1 MHGKINKEQLARIKK
16 RAVIFFCLVFL
27 AMIWPIY
34 PIFSRIDPMILGI
47 PFSLF
52 YLIFLLVT
60 SFLVLFGLYRLEED
74 SGEEE

>member
-1 MHGKINKEQLARIKK
+1 MNGKINKEQLARIKK
-16 RAVIFFCLVFL
+16 RIVVYFCLVFL

-34 PIFSRIDPMILGI
+34 PIFSRIDPTILGM

-60 SFLVLFGLYRLEED
+60 SFLVLFGLYRLEEN
-74 SGEEE
+74 SREED